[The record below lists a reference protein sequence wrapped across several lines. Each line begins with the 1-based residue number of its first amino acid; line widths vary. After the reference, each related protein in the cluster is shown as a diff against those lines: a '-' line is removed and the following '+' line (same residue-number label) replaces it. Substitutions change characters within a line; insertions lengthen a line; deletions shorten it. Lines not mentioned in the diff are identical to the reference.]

1 MRKYILALLG
11 LLFLGGLVV
20 AGFYLIDSGA
30 HKDVD
35 INALFRGNTNP
46 IALPLEPYVVPV
58 MQQGRTVA
66 FRTYR
71 IEVVVGGD
79 AGKSAFET
87 AFPRIRDIYVRHLF
101 DLTTGPVAAASA
113 GRADPKAVERRLLA
127 ASQLALGDQVIK
139 AVNVT
144 EVSETRIP

>member
-1 MRKYILALLG
+1 MRRYIFALAGLLLLG
-11 LLFLGGLVV
+11 VLVV
-20 AGFYLIDSGA
+20 AGFYILDTGA

-35 INALFRGNTNP
+35 LKALFGDNSKP

-58 MQQGRTVA
+58 IQQGRTVA

-71 IEVVVGGD
+71 IEVVVGGN

-87 AFPRIRDIYVRHLF
+87 AFPRIRDIYVRHLY
-101 DLTTGPVAAASA
+101 DMTTGPVAAATDY
-113 GRADPKAVERRLLA
+113 RADPKAVERRLLA
-127 ASQLALGDQVIK
+127 ASQLALGNEVIR

-144 EVSETRIP
+144 EVADTRLP

>member
-1 MRKYILALLG
+1 MRRYVLALAG
-11 LLFLGGLVV
+11 LLLLGGLVV
-20 AGFYLIDSGA
+20 AGFHFFDSGA

-35 INALFRGNTNP
+35 INALFGSNNKP
-46 IALPLEPYVVPV
+46 IALPLEPYVVPI

-71 IEVVVGGD
+71 IEVVVGGN
-79 AGKSAFET
+79 AGKNAFES
-87 AFPRIRDIYVRHLF
+87 AFPRIRDIYVRHLY
-101 DLTTGPVAAASA
+101 DLTTGPVAAATE

-127 ASQLALGDQVIK
+127 ASQLALGGDVIR

-144 EVSETRIP
+144 EVSETKLQ